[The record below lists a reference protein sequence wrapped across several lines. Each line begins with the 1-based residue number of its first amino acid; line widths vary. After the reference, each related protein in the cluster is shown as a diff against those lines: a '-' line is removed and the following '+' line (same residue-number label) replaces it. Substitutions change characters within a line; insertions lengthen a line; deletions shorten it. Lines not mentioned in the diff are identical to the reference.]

1 MNFAFSFDAPQR
13 GSLMAAPMGF
23 LALPRKHE
31 LTWARIAAVKST
43 EKPLK
48 DLPDE
53 LPEFPELHSC
63 PATPCLPLDIVEEIE
78 EIEEEAAKS
87 WPIAPTEKPKRMRS
101 PMWSQGIQEHKEA
114 FQKELQR
121 RRACFAQLKEDRL
134 SITSASSSPWVK
146 SISSFN
152 STS

>member
-1 MNFAFSFDAPQR
+1 MPRSVAR
-13 GSLMAAPMGF
+13 MAHTSMGL

-48 DLPDE
+48 DLEDP

-63 PATPCLPLDIVEEIE
+63 PASPHLPFDLVEEVE
-78 EIEEEAAKS
+78 DEAVKS
-87 WPIAPTEKPKRMRS
+87 WPITPREKSKRMPTMR
-101 PMWSQGIQEHKEA
+101 SQGIQEQKEA

-134 SITSASSSPWVK
+134 SVTSACSSPWVK
-146 SISSFN
+146 SISSIN
-152 STS
+152 STSLPG